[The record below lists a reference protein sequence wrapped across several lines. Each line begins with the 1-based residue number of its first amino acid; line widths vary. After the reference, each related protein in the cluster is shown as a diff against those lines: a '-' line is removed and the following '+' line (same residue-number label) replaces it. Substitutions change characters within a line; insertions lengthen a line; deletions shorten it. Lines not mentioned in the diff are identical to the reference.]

1 MQPSRARSKNGL
13 FIAFGTSAKTKGCC
27 ASLRR
32 GKATRPA
39 PTTPAATTPASN
51 NRLFIVSSY
60 LLRILASK
68 PPAALPLRRPSSAE
82 LLQQHRENDEHADER
97 ALPVRVDPGE
107 QQGVADDLDERG
119 ADQRAVGA
127 AFAADQVGAAD
138 HR

>member
-32 GKATRPA
+32 GNATKPA

-51 NRLFIVSSY
+51 NRRFIVSSY
-60 LLRILASK
+60 LLRIVASK
-68 PPAALPLRRPSSAE
+68 PSGRPPLRRPPSAE

-97 ALPVRVDPGE
+97 ALPIRIDSRQ
-107 QQGVADDLDERG
+107 QQGVADHLDERR
-119 ADQRAVGA
+119 AD
-127 AFAADQVGAAD
+127 
-138 HR
+138 